1 MKSGFDADR
10 IDINNLE
17 RGFLEHLEDSA
28 VLITMF
34 VKTFAHFRYPE

>member
-17 RGFLEHLEDSA
+17 RGFLEHLE
-28 VLITMF
+28 
-34 VKTFAHFRYPE
+34 KTQQYL